1 MTVRKQY
8 LALAAVAFAAIAPF
22 SAFAAEKA
30 AFTTEAFATA
40 QKAGKSILIDVYAPW
55 CSTCKAQRAHLDELT
70 AKPEFK
76 DLVVLEV
83 DFDKQKDEQKA
94 LGVQSRSTLIAFKGD
109 KETGRSV
116 SDTKK
121 DSIEALLKGAL

>member
-1 MTVRKQY
+1 MI
-8 LALAAVAFAAIAPF
+8 ALAPF
-22 SAFAAEKA
+22 GASAAEKA
-30 AFTTEAFATA
+30 AFSTDAFAAA

-55 CSTCKAQRAHLDELT
+55 CSTCKTQRAHLDELT

-76 DLVVLEV
+76 DLVVFEV

-94 LGVQSRSTLIAFKGD
+94 LGVQNRSTLIAFKGD

-121 DSIEALLKGAL
+121 DSIEVLLKGAL